1 MKILTIFEDGRI
13 GGPHNQFLYFYKKN
27 NKLNQ
32 HNHLLIIPNFNK
44 HKIFDKKI
52 NFIKLNLTYLSKSN
66 LFFYFISFFWDI
78 YKISREIIKNK
89 INIIYIGGG
98 SNCIKSVISSII
110 TRRKFIW
117 HIHDTNSNLMLVIFF
132 NLFKFFS
139 EKIIFV
145 SYKSKNFY
153 LKNNKFKNFIILPS
167 AIDVNFFE
175 KNCFNK
181 KVTNKIIM
189 IANFNPDKDFL
200 TAIDVIHNIENNNKK
215 IFFYVLGKVWDTQK
229 DYFLKVKNKIL
240 EKKIKNLKLVTK
252 TKSINKYLKQADILL
267 STSINESLPLSI
279 CEAMASS
286 KAIISTDVGDI
297 KKFVEMK
304 NNNINPGGKV
314 FNRYDH
320 EAISKFILNLYK
332 NKNKIKKLGYNSNKI
347 ANNYFNI
354 FSYSKKLNKI
364 LTHHL

>member
-1 MKILTIFEDGRI
+1 M
-13 GGPHNQFLYFYKKN
+13 
-27 NKLNQ
+27 
-32 HNHLLIIPNFNK
+32 PNFNK
-44 HKIFDKKI
+44 RKIFDKKI

-66 LFFYFISFFWDI
+66 LFFYFISFFLDI
-78 YKISREIIKNK
+78 YKISREIIRNK

-145 SYKSKNFY
+145 SHKSKNFY
-153 LKNNKFKNFIILPS
+153 LKNNDFKNFIILPS
-167 AIDVNFFE
+167 AIDVKFF
-175 KNCFNK
+175 KRNCSNNRI
-181 KVTNKIIM
+181 TNKILM
-189 IANFNPDKDFL
+189 IANFNPDKDFM
-200 TAIDVIHNIENNNKK
+200 TAIDVFHNIENNNKK
-215 IFFYVLGKVWDTQK
+215 ILFYVLGKVWDTQK
-229 DYFLKVKNKIL
+229 DYFQKVKNKIF
-240 EKKIKNLKLVTK
+240 EKNIKNLKLVTK
-252 TKSINKYLKQADILL
+252 AKSINRYLKQSDILL

-304 NNNINPGGKV
+304 SSNINPGGKV

-320 EAISKFILNLYK
+320 RGISKFILNLYK
-332 NKNKIKKLGYNSNKI
+332 NKNKIRKLGYNSNKI

-364 LTHHL
+364 LTHHS